1 MRFNQFLTE
10 AVNTHLYHIEE
21 DIIRNGLVGAKSAVR
36 YLYGLVDM
44 LEGNTNADVRAT
56 VKWDG
61 APAIVC
67 GKDPLNGKFF
77 VGTKSVFNARTPK
90 INYSFQDID
99 KNYPDKGLNKVL
111 KYAHRYLSNLN
122 IQGVVQ
128 GDLMFIPGMLKPE
141 RIDGE
146 TFITFTPN
154 TITYAVQK
162 GSKLYDR
169 VTKAKIG
176 IVFHTKYDGDTMDT
190 LSASFGVDVSEFGQ
204 DANVWYD
211 DAYFKDYSGTATF
224 KQNESLALKTA
235 IKQIDQLTEQ
245 VPMPLWMKLSTNKDF
260 VQYML
265 QFINAQI
272 KKGKITQ
279 DPRQMMQQY
288 INYYRD
294 VQQQAKE
301 KLKTDTAKSKRDQAV
316 AVMGKLFAENQK
328 GVEAIIKIHNA
339 TMAIKNKIIKQINDV
354 QSTKQFIKTDQ
365 GYQVTSPEGY
375 VAIDND
381 GQAVK
386 LVDRLTFSKANFTA
400 QKQWS
405 QDTQAS

>member
-1 MRFNQFLTE
+1 MRIKQFLTE
-10 AVNTHLYHIEE
+10 DVNTHLYHIEE
-21 DIIRNGLVGAKSAVR
+21 EIIRNGLVGAKSAVR
-36 YLYGLVDM
+36 YLMGLVDM
-44 LEGNTNADVRAT
+44 LGGNADADVRAT

-90 INYSFQDID
+90 INYTFDDID
-99 KNYPDKGLNKVL
+99 RNHQGGLAKVL
-111 KYAHRYLSNLN
+111 KYAHRYLSGLN

-128 GDLMFIPGMLKPE
+128 GDLMYIPGMLKPE

-146 TFITFTPN
+146 AFLTFTPN

-162 GSKLYDR
+162 GSKLYDQI
-169 VTKAKIG
+169 TKSKIG

-204 DANVWYD
+204 DSNVWYD
-211 DAYFKDYSGTATF
+211 DAYFKDFTGTATF
-224 KQNESLALKTA
+224 KQSESLSLKTA
-235 IKQIDQLTEQ
+235 IQKIDQLVDE
-245 VPMPLWMKLSTNKDF
+245 VPMPLWMKLSTSKDF

-265 QFINAQI
+265 QFINSQI
-272 KKGKITQ
+272 KKGGVTQ
-279 DPRQMMQQY
+279 DPKQMMQQY

-294 VQQQAKE
+294 IQAQAKE
-301 KLKTDTAKSKRDQAV
+301 KLKTDTAKLKRDQAV
-316 AVMGKLFAENQK
+316 AVMGKLFAENER
-328 GVEAIIKIHNA
+328 GVSAIIRIHNA
-339 TMAIKNKIIKQINDV
+339 TMQIKNKIIKQINDV
-354 QSTKQFIKTDQ
+354 QSTKQFLKTDQ
-365 GYQVTSPEGY
+365 GYQVTNPEGY

-386 LVDRLTFSKANFTA
+386 IVDRLTFSKANFSA
-400 QKQWS
+400 QKLWAQEK
-405 QDTQAS
+405 

>member
-1 MRFNQFLTE
+1 MRIKQFLTE
-10 AVNTHLYHIEE
+10 DVNTHLYHIEE
-21 DIIRNGLVGAKSAVR
+21 EIIRNGLVGAKSAVR
-36 YLYGLVDM
+36 YLMGLVDM
-44 LEGNTNADVRAT
+44 LGGNADADVRAT

-90 INYSFQDID
+90 INYTFDDID
-99 KNYPDKGLNKVL
+99 KNHQGGLAKVL
-111 KYAHRYLSNLN
+111 KYAHRYLSGLN

-128 GDLMFIPGMLKPE
+128 GDLMYIPGMLKPE

-146 TFITFTPN
+146 AFLTFTPN

-162 GSKLYDR
+162 GSKLYDQI
-169 VTKAKIG
+169 TKSKIG

-204 DANVWYD
+204 DSNVWYD
-211 DAYFKDYSGTATF
+211 DAYFKDFTGTATF
-224 KQNESLALKTA
+224 KQSESLSLKTA
-235 IKQIDQLTEQ
+235 IQKIDQLVDE
-245 VPMPLWMKLSTNKDF
+245 VPMPLWMKLSTSKDF

-265 QFINAQI
+265 QFINSQI
-272 KKGKITQ
+272 KKGGVTQ
-279 DPRQMMQQY
+279 DPKQMMQQY

-294 VQQQAKE
+294 IQAQAKD
-301 KLKTDTAKSKRDQAV
+301 KLKTDTAKLKRDQAV
-316 AVMGKLFAENQK
+316 AVMGKLFAENER
-328 GVEAIIKIHNA
+328 GVSAIIRIHNA
-339 TMAIKNKIIKQINDV
+339 TMQIKNKIIKQINDV
-354 QSTKQFIKTDQ
+354 QSTKQFLKTDQ
-365 GYQVTSPEGY
+365 GYQVTNPEGY

-386 LVDRLTFSKANFTA
+386 IVDRLTFSKANFSA
-400 QKQWS
+400 QKLWAQEK
-405 QDTQAS
+405 

>member
-1 MRFNQFLTE
+1 MRVNQFLTE

-44 LEGNTNADVRAT
+44 LEGSANADVRAT

-99 KNYPDKGLNKVL
+99 RNHQGGLNKVL
-111 KYAHRYLSNLN
+111 KYAHRYLGNLN

-128 GDLMFIPGMLKPE
+128 GDLMFVPGMLKPE
-141 RIDGE
+141 RIDGDPYL
-146 TFITFTPN
+146 TFTPN

-162 GSKLYDR
+162 GSKLYDKI
-169 VTKAKIG
+169 TKAKIG
-176 IVFHTKYDGDTMDT
+176 IVFHTRYEGDTMDS
-190 LSASFGVDVSEFGQ
+190 LQAQFGVDVSEFGQ

-211 DAYFKDYSGTATF
+211 DAYFKDFTGTATF
-224 KQNESLALKTA
+224 KQSESLALKTA
-235 IKQIDQLTEQ
+235 IKQIDQLTDA

-272 KKGKITQ
+272 RKGKVTQ
-279 DPRQMMQQY
+279 DPKQMMQQY

-294 VQQQAKE
+294 IQQQAKE
-301 KLKTDTAKSKRDQAV
+301 KLKTDQAKSKRDQAV
-316 AVMGKLFAENQK
+316 AVMGKLFAENQR

-339 TMAIKNKIIKQINDV
+339 TMQIKNKIIKQINDV

-365 GYQVTSPEGY
+365 GYKVTNPEGY

-386 LVDRLTFSKANFTA
+386 LVDRLSFSRANFTA
-400 QKQWS
+400 QKQWA
-405 QDTQAS
+405 QDTSASK

>member
-1 MRFNQFLTE
+1 MRIKQFLAE
-10 AVNTHLYHIEE
+10 DVNTHLYHIEE
-21 DIIRNGLVGAKSAVR
+21 EIIRNGLVGAKSAVR
-36 YLYGLVDM
+36 YLMGLVNM
-44 LEGNTNADVRAT
+44 LEGNADADVRAT

-90 INYSFQDID
+90 INYTFQDID
-99 KNYPDKGLNKVL
+99 RNHQGGLAKVL
-111 KYAHRYLSNLN
+111 KYAHRYLSKLN
-122 IQGVVQ
+122 IPGVVQ

-146 TFITFTPN
+146 AFLTFTPN

-162 GSKLYDR
+162 GSKLYDQI
-169 VTKAKIG
+169 TKAKIG

-204 DANVWYD
+204 DSNVWYD
-211 DAYFKDYSGTATF
+211 DAYFKDFTGTATF
-224 KQNESLALKTA
+224 KQNESLTLKTA
-235 IKQIDQLTEQ
+235 IQKIDRLVDE

-272 KKGKITQ
+272 KRGGVTQ
-279 DPRQMMQQY
+279 DPKQAMQQY

-294 VQQQAKE
+294 IQAQAKE
-301 KLKTDTAKSKRDQAV
+301 KLKTDTAKLKRDQAV
-316 AVMGKLFAENQK
+316 AVMGKLFAENEK
-328 GVEAIIKIHNA
+328 GVSAIIRIHNA
-339 TMAIKNKIIKQINDV
+339 TMQIKNKIIKQINDV
-354 QSTKQFIKTDQ
+354 QSTKQFLKTDQ
-365 GYQVTSPEGY
+365 GYQVTNPEGY

-386 LVDRLTFSKANFTA
+386 LVDRLTFSKANFSA
-400 QKQWS
+400 QKLWAQEK
-405 QDTQAS
+405 

>member
-1 MRFNQFLTE
+1 MRIKQFLTE
-10 AVNTHLYHIEE
+10 DVNTHLYHIEE
-21 DIIRNGLVGAKSAVR
+21 EIIRNGLVGAKSAVR
-36 YLYGLVDM
+36 YLMGLVNM
-44 LEGNTNADVRAT
+44 LEGNADADVRAT

-90 INYSFQDID
+90 INYTFQDID
-99 KNYPDKGLNKVL
+99 RNHQGGLAKVL

-122 IQGVVQ
+122 IPGVVQ

-146 TFITFTPN
+146 AFLTFTPN

-162 GSKLYDR
+162 GSKLYDQI
-169 VTKAKIG
+169 TKAKIG

-190 LSASFGVDVSEFGQ
+190 LSATFGVDVSEFGQ
-204 DANVWYD
+204 DSNVWYD
-211 DAYFKDYSGTATF
+211 DAYFKDFTGTATF
-224 KQNESLALKTA
+224 KQNESLTLKTA
-235 IKQIDQLTEQ
+235 IQKIDRLVDE

-272 KKGKITQ
+272 KRGGVTQ
-279 DPRQMMQQY
+279 DPKQAMQQY

-294 VQQQAKE
+294 IQAQAKE
-301 KLKTDTAKSKRDQAV
+301 KLKTDTAKLKRDQAV
-316 AVMGKLFAENQK
+316 AVMGKLFAENER
-328 GVEAIIKIHNA
+328 GVSAIIRIHNA
-339 TMAIKNKIIKQINDV
+339 TMQIKNKIIKQINDV

-365 GYQVTSPEGY
+365 GYQVTNPEGY

-386 LVDRLTFSKANFTA
+386 LVDRLTFSKANFSA
-400 QKQWS
+400 QKQWA
-405 QDTQAS
+405 QEK

>member
-1 MRFNQFLTE
+1 MRIKQFLTE
-10 AVNTHLYHIEE
+10 DVNTHLYHIEE
-21 DIIRNGLVGAKSAVR
+21 EIIRNGLVGAKSAVR
-36 YLYGLVDM
+36 YLMGLVDM
-44 LEGNTNADVRAT
+44 LGGNANADVRAT

-90 INYSFQDID
+90 INYTFDDID
-99 KNYPDKGLNKVL
+99 RNHQGGLAKVL
-111 KYAHRYLSNLN
+111 KYAHRYLSGLN

-128 GDLMFIPGMLKPE
+128 GDLMYIPGMLKPE

-146 TFITFTPN
+146 AFLTFTPN

-162 GSKLYDR
+162 GSKLYDQI
-169 VTKAKIG
+169 TKSKIG

-204 DANVWYD
+204 DSNVWYD
-211 DAYFKDYSGTATF
+211 DAYFKDFTGTATF
-224 KQNESLALKTA
+224 KQSESLSLKTA
-235 IKQIDQLTEQ
+235 IQKIDQLVDE
-245 VPMPLWMKLSTNKDF
+245 VPMPLWMKLSTSKDF

-272 KKGKITQ
+272 KKGGVTQ
-279 DPRQMMQQY
+279 DPKQMMQQY

-294 VQQQAKE
+294 IQAQAKE
-301 KLKTDTAKSKRDQAV
+301 KLKTDTAKLKRDQAV
-316 AVMGKLFAENQK
+316 AVMGKLFAENER
-328 GVEAIIKIHNA
+328 GVSAIIRIHNA
-339 TMAIKNKIIKQINDV
+339 TMQIKNKIIKQINDV
-354 QSTKQFIKTDQ
+354 QSTKQFLKTDQ
-365 GYQVTSPEGY
+365 GYQVTNPEGY

-386 LVDRLTFSKANFTA
+386 IVDRLTFSKANFSA
-400 QKQWS
+400 QKLWAQEK
-405 QDTQAS
+405 

>member
-1 MRFNQFLTE
+1 MRIKQFLTE
-10 AVNTHLYHIEE
+10 NGNTHLYHVEE

-36 YLYGLVDM
+36 YLFGLVDM
-44 LEGNTNADVRAT
+44 LEGDTSADARAT

-61 APAIVC
+61 GPAIVC

-90 INYSFQDID
+90 INYSFEDID
-99 KNYPDKGLNKVL
+99 KNHPGSGLSKTL
-111 KYAHRYLSNLN
+111 KYALRYLANLN

-128 GDLMFIPGMLKPE
+128 GDLMFVPGMLKPE

-146 TFITFTPN
+146 AYLTFTPN

-162 GSKLYDR
+162 GSKLYDQI
-169 VTKAKIG
+169 TKAKIG
-176 IVFHTKYDGDTMDT
+176 IVFHTKYEGDALDQLT
-190 LSASFGVDVSEFGQ
+190 AQFGVDVSEFGQ

-211 DAYFKDYSGTATF
+211 DAFFKDVSGKATF
-224 KQNESLALKTA
+224 TQKESLELKTA
-235 IKQIDQLTEQ
+235 IQKIDQLTDA

-265 QFINAQI
+265 QFINSQI
-272 KKGKITQ
+272 KGGKLTQ
-279 DPRQMMQQY
+279 DPKQMMQQY

-294 VQQQAKE
+294 IQAQAKD

-316 AVMGKLFAENQK
+316 AIMGKMFAENQK
-328 GVEAIIKIHNA
+328 GIEAIIRIHNA
-339 TMAIKNKIIKQINDV
+339 TISVKNKIIKQLNAV
-354 QSTKQFIKTDQ
+354 QSTKQFIRTDQ
-365 GYQVTSPEGY
+365 GYKVTNPEGY
-375 VAIDND
+375 VAIDSD

-386 LVDRLTFSKANFTA
+386 LVDRLTFSKANFSA
-400 QKQWS
+400 QKQWA
-405 QDTQAS
+405 QDS